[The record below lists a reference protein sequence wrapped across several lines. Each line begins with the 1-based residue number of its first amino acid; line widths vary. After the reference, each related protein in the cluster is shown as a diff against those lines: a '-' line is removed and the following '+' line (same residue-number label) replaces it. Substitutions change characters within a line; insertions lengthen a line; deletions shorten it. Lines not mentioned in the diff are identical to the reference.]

1 MIRVNLLP
9 GKREAR
15 RAAAAG
21 GGSSAITP
29 SDGSSTWLLFVLGAL
44 LATILVCAFVWT
56 AKLRELGKIEGKNKE
71 LQASIDGIKSQI
83 SDHPRIKSRLK
94 ELKDREEAIDKLQS
108 ARTGP
113 TSAMMELSH
122 ILSPGRG
129 PSMDNA
135 RVEQLRRDNPSALPN
150 PNWDTRRLWLSQYAE
165 LNRDVRISGLAR
177 DGEDVS
183 EFLRRMTMSDYF
195 YDVKLLPA
203 SKGFDSVTKIEVVKF
218 QISAKARY

>member
-9 GKREAR
+9 GKRENR
-15 RAAAAG
+15 RAAQAG
-21 GGSSAITP
+21 GGSSAITA

-44 LATILVCAFVWT
+44 LATVLVCVFLWT
-56 AKLRELGKIEGKNKE
+56 AKLRDLGKVENKNKE
-71 LQASIDGIKSQI
+71 LQASIDGIKAQI
-83 SDHPRIKSRLK
+83 SDHPRIKGRLK
-94 ELKDREEAIDKLQS
+94 ELKDREDAIDKLQS

-135 RVEQLRRDNPSALPN
+135 RVEQLRRENPSSLPN

-165 LNRDVRISGLAR
+165 QNREVRIAGLAR

-183 EFLRRMTMSDYF
+183 EFLRRMTMSEYF

-203 SKGFDSVTKIEVVKF
+203 SKSMDAVTKIEVVKF
-218 QISAKARY
+218 QLSAKARY

>member
-9 GKREAR
+9 GKRETR
-15 RAAAAG
+15 RGAPAG

-44 LATILVCAFVWT
+44 LGTVLVCVFLWT
-56 AKLRELGKIEGKNKE
+56 AKLRELGKVENKNKE
-71 LQASIDGIKSQI
+71 LQASIDGIKAQI
-83 SDHPRIKSRLK
+83 SDHPRIKGRLK
-94 ELKDREEAIDKLQS
+94 ELKDREDAIDKLQN

-135 RVEQLRRDNPSALPN
+135 RVEQLRRENPSALPN

-165 LNRDVRISGLAR
+165 QNRDVRITGLAR

-183 EFLRRMTMSDYF
+183 EFLRRMTMSEYF
-195 YDVKLLPA
+195 SDVKLLPA
-203 SKGFDSVTKIEVVKF
+203 SKSMDAVTKIEVVRF
-218 QISAKARY
+218 QLSAKAKY